1 MGIGAYSPAL
11 FNPVF
16 VLLLQLS
23 YCYPIIP
30 FHLFRCP
37 QWQNLS
43 ADDEDD
49 EIDEDDEGDEDEMDK
64 YPRRCG
70 REWGGVVGLTS
81 GESE

>member
-30 FHLFRCP
+30 FIYSDNDKTCLQMMKMMKLMKMMKVMRMR
-37 QWQNLS
+37 WINTR
-43 ADDEDD
+43 
-49 EIDEDDEGDEDEMDK
+49 GDA
-64 YPRRCG
+64 
-70 REWGGVVGLTS
+70 GGNERGSLV
-81 GESE
+81 